1 MATSQM
7 TALQWRDIPHIDHI
21 DKISPED
28 HECLE
33 DIRSVLARHNRLKKF
48 GIALLHHHFDLDE
61 TEILVESV
69 DPQARTL
76 SARVV
81 PRSQVDLANA
91 IETFWRFGPNVGEIR
106 AMTECPGG
114 PAGSPTH
121 DTDTRPRP
129 LPPTPKPPPSVEPTP
144 PTTPPPKPEPSP
156 EPSPRPPR

>member
-7 TALQWRDIPHIDHI
+7 TALQWRDIPHIDQI
-21 DKISPED
+21 GKISPED

-33 DIRSVLARHNRLKKF
+33 EIRNVLARHHRLEKF

-69 DPQARTL
+69 DPHARTL
-76 SARVV
+76 SAKVV
-81 PRSQVDLANA
+81 PRAQVDLLNS
-91 IETFWRFGPNVGEIR
+91 IETLWRFGPIEGEIL
-106 AMTECPGG
+106 AMTGCPGG

-129 LPPTPKPPPSVEPTP
+129 LPPENPPSVEPTP

-156 EPSPRPPR
+156 QPSPSPSR